1 MTEPPRLTIFYDGT
15 CALCRRQK
23 AFWERHT
30 AAGRVAWHDIGRD
43 ARPLLGSGISHR
55 RALHRLHARTA
66 DRETLTGGR
75 VVVALLR
82 EVPGFRRPAA
92 LLAHPPLLWLVEG
105 FYCLLLPLRRLV
117 TGRRCPGCARED

>member
-1 MTEPPRLTIFYDGT
+1 
-15 CALCRRQK
+15 
-23 AFWERHT
+23 
-30 AAGRVAWHDIGRD
+30 
-43 ARPLLGSGISHR
+43 
-55 RALHRLHARTA
+55 
-66 DRETLTGGR
+66 
-75 VVVALLR
+75 VVALLR